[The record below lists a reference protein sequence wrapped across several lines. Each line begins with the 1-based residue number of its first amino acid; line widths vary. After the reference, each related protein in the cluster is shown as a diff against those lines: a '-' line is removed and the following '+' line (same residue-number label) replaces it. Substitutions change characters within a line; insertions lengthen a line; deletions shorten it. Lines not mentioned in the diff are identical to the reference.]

1 MRLSIVIPLFNER
14 EGISELCTR
23 LQAACNALE
32 MQSEILFVD
41 DGSSDGTFEFLEQM
55 RAKDSRIKCIQ
66 FSRNF
71 GHHIAVTAGLDNA
84 FGDIVIVMDGDL
96 QNRPEDISI
105 LVKKIEEGYDVVYTV
120 RKNRQDSFFKRLNSR
135 AFVWLMKQVVREP
148 LSADSSIFRAMRQN
162 VVAALRE
169 TRERNRYV
177 VGLIGWVGFRHTW
190 VEVQHDKRFA
200 GKSTYSFRR
209 QVRLALDALF
219 SFSTL
224 PLQLASMVGFGITCF
239 SFLYGA
245 ILIVR
250 KLLWG
255 FVLPGYAS
263 IMVAIFFLGG
273 VQLIMLGIIGSYIG
287 RIYSEVQQR
296 PLYILKRKLGLEN

>member
-1 MRLSIVIPLFNER
+1 MRLSIVIPIYNEKDV
-14 EGISELCTR
+14 ISELYNR
-23 LQAACNALE
+23 LRSVRDSLPADCE
-32 MQSEILFVD
+32 MIFVD
-41 DGSSDGTFEFLEQM
+41 DGSSDSSFASLEHLHQ
-55 RAKDSRIKCIQ
+55 KDPRIKCIQ

-71 GHHIAVTAGLDNA
+71 GHHIAVTAGLDA
-84 FGDIVIVMDGDL
+84 AYGDIVIVMDGDL
-96 QNRPEDISI
+96 QNRPEDIPA
-105 LVKKIEEGYDVVYTV
+105 LVKKIEEGYDVVYTI
-120 RKNRQDSFFKRLNSR
+120 RKNRQDSLFKRLCSR
-135 AFVWLMKQVVREP
+135 AFVWLMRQVVREP
-148 LSADSSIFRAMRQN
+148 LAADSSIFRAMRQS

-190 VEVQHDKRFA
+190 VEVLHDKRFA

-245 ILIVR
+245 LLIIR
-250 KLLWG
+250 KLVWG

-287 RIYSEVQQR
+287 RIYREVQQR
-296 PLYILKRKLGLEN
+296 PLYVIQRRLGIEK